1 MILTCPNCATR
12 YIVPDSAIGHDGR
25 RVRCASCKH
34 SWFQEGPVLEMAGA
48 EVAVAQS
55 AGLDAGQSFTDVA
68 PPVRA
73 PETTPPVAETIQPS
87 PTVAPEEESANQP
100 APVAAAPAYAEPAA
114 YAEPSYAEP
123 SYAEPPVRPKRRARR
138 NPARYW
144 TIGAILFAIL
154 AASAGGALWYFGPPG
169 WAVSLGLAANQ
180 DQPQLLFYL
189 PKEPER
195 RKLPTGEEY
204 FAFSGR
210 IVNSADVELPV
221 PPIVVELRDT
231 QGRLVFS
238 WITKAD
244 KARLKPNEEARVSE
258 SRLDIPKN
266 ARSLLLKFVDGKND

>member
-34 SWFQEGPVLEMAGA
+34 SWFQEGAELELAGA
-48 EVAVAQS
+48 EAPAVATPVA
-55 AGLDAGQSFTDVA
+55 AGASVA
-68 PPVRA
+68 KPPAAPEPVREPAAVTAEAA
-73 PETTPPVAETIQPS
+73 PVPDPVVTPPEETEAAPVAE
-87 PTVAPEEESANQP
+87 PEVVEAH
-100 APVAAAPAYAEPAA
+100 AYGADAGYAE
-114 YAEPSYAEP
+114 EQ
-123 SYAEPPVRPKRRARR
+123 PVVRRARR

-144 TIGAILFAIL
+144 TIGAILFAFV
-154 AASAGGALWYFGPPG
+154 AASAGGALWYFGPPS
-169 WAVSLGLAANQ
+169 WAVSLGLAANPN
-180 DQPQLLFYL
+180 QPQLLFYM
-189 PKEPER
+189 PKDPER

-210 IVNSADVELPV
+210 IVNSADHDLTV
-221 PPIVVELRDT
+221 PPIVVELRDA

-244 KARLKPNEEARVSE
+244 KTRLRPNEEARVSE

-266 ARSLLLKFVDGKND
+266 ARSLKLKFVESGTGS